1 MLLKVAEERFLTDIK
16 PFTNIAH
23 RCVFL
28 VVQDKGHLKGF
39 RIQDLPPSSFPSPG
53 AGTDKTGHGFFPDQ
67 ISFQLGKSTGNMKKN
82 WPVGVMVSMASTML
96 FETDLAIFES
106 VDQLDELPQATAQT
120 IQPPDDQGVA
130 RPEIGKG
137 FI

>member
-1 MLLKVAEERFLTDIK
+1 
-16 PFTNIAH
+16 
-23 RCVFL
+23 
-28 VVQDKGHLKGF
+28 
-39 RIQDLPPSSFPSPG
+39 
-53 AGTDKTGHGFFPDQ
+53 
-67 ISFQLGKSTGNMKKN
+67 MKKKLAGRCS
-82 WPVGVMVSMASTML
+82 GVNGLDNT
-96 FETDLAIFES
+96 FKTDFAIFES